1 MNEGIQKEFEMLG
14 KYGCGFLCLCHFFKV
29 PESEVLFYFRLA
41 KKKGIVDTDCFVND
55 WGKLASLM
63 ADEWESFRCE
73 KSNLKDKKAVFCMEY
88 WYNPRTPLMP
98 FLKEPSRCATCLV
111 WERSEVK
118 NTRREGHHHP
128 QPSWS
133 PLQGLE
139 VKGSKQPAPAAFT
152 KACVHLCPHID
163 LESSFRSSS
172 QLEGTVHASQ
182 CGQCSMNG

>member
-29 PESEVLFYFRLA
+29 QESEVLFYFRLA

-88 WYNPRTPLMP
+88 WYNPRTKLHHFKLKDFDPLGNSQTV
-98 FLKEPSRCATCLV
+98 KE
-111 WERSEVK
+111 
-118 NTRREGHHHP
+118 GM
-128 QPSWS
+128 
-133 PLQGLE
+133 
-139 VKGSKQPAPAAFT
+139 
-152 KACVHLCPHID
+152 I
-163 LESSFRSSS
+163 ESYRNFYRK
-172 QLEGTVHASQ
+172 
-182 CGQCSMNG
+182 